1 MSFDQINVDLDYIVD
16 WLVVAFFV
24 FFVWLVCWFVE
35 LLCLFVLFCLAFPK
49 RVQEIKQVGSGEV
62 IISKQEFYTGL
73 CAGHQCPCMAT
84 GPDAQTC
91 PTAVSWLGELDGVRT
106 GSSGIMLVCSMSLH
120 PFLPLS
126 WVHKM
131 LTFLQTL
138 TKKAKENI
146 SLLYSMLLNAWLGMP
161 CS

>member
-16 WLVVAFFV
+16 WLVVVFFGW
-24 FFVWLVCWFVE
+24 FVWLVCWFVE

-62 IISKQEFYTGL
+62 IISKQELCTGL
-73 CAGHQCPCMAT
+73 CAGHQCPCMDT

-91 PTAVSWLGELDGVRT
+91 PTAVSWLELDGVRT
-106 GSSGIMLVCSMSLH
+106 GRSGIMLMCSTSLH
-120 PFLPLS
+120 PFPPLS

-131 LTFLQTL
+131 LTFLQIL